1 MVLIKWIVFA
11 LSMNLMFDKFMLVW
25 LDGNFANLLRIYF
38 TKSILVSPS
47 SRFMLQLL
55 FAVID
60 QQPVLTIQIYSNLFY
75 SLLLNHTTQTTFC
88 LLIVFRCGFFHGV
101 IIFRQQM
108 RWKFLMVSRGN
119 YLQLFS
125 ELFQSSP
132 WSIGPRCEV
141 TRIILRIFF
150 FWVEIK
156 TIYKELESLFRLFS
170 YTDIPQWPA
179 K

>member
-1 MVLIKWIVFA
+1 MIVKFDKDSILNIASNLSIKDYLVVVLIKWIMFA

-25 LDGNFANLLRIYF
+25 LDRNFANLLRIYF
-38 TKSILVSPS
+38 TKTILVSPS
-47 SRFMLQLL
+47 LRFMLQLL

-60 QQPVLTIQIYSNLFY
+60 QPVLTIQIYSNLFY
-75 SLLLNHTTQTTFC
+75 SLLLSTETTFC
-88 LLIVFRCGFFHGV
+88 LLLVFRCGIFHGV

-156 TIYKELESLFRLFS
+156 TI
-170 YTDIPQWPA
+170 
-179 K
+179 